1 MYCPFCKPT
10 HPIVPGVDMPCGSVL
25 DVMVVQTTISASVA
39 RANGIVCIKCGGTG
53 VGALA
58 PFHDGYVHVID
69 CNPSVRIAPVMP
81 KRSLAARIVSRIPP
95 GPPKPL
101 DRTSSSHGISPR
113 PPIRF
118 SRGEHRLRFETNNL
132 VIFGRQN

>member
-81 KRSLAARIVSRIPP
+81 KRSLAARIVSRIPN
-95 GPPKPL
+95 GLRKIIEKRTGHAQAIHVIDKDGKETGQIAGYFF
-101 DRTSSSHGISPR
+101 DRQKAV
-113 PPIRF
+113 
-118 SRGEHRLRFETNNL
+118 N
-132 VIFGRQN
+132 